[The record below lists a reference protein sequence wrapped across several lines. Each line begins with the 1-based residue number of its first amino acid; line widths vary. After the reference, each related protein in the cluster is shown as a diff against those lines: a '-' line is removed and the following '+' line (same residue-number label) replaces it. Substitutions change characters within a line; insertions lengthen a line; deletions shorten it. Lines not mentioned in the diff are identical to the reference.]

1 MANLH
6 RNRWFNRLFFST
18 LIILILGYLI
28 IYLQNISD
36 SKSTIDMNTNTV
48 SVRCINKICIERSG
62 LIECIDLNETLLF
75 KISFNENIN
84 ISRSKPIYSLDLVSL
99 NKSCVE

>member
-1 MANLH
+1 
-6 RNRWFNRLFFST
+6 
-18 LIILILGYLI
+18 
-28 IYLQNISD
+28 
-36 SKSTIDMNTNTV
+36 MNTNTV

-84 ISRSKPIYSLDLVSL
+84 ISRSKPIYALDLVSL